1 MSACQCIHMVV
12 WSHLQLVSL
21 TFFEVVGIRVHFPWH
36 QAKVMHSRGRHCVR
50 TASQSPESQQPCGA
64 QVEQLVVTYSK
75 ALQCIDVTRDSY
87 QRVGLSFCCYT
98 EAPRPSLPHAGPGT
112 PSMSRLCQSR
122 RHKPYS
128 CGPQIDAGCGIK
140 SKGLPARSI
149 YGMCLSVMPPPSSS
163 MLTGHHSAPYPQIG
177 CTGPTARKRWRCCRS
192 RQFTDTRHPHRT
204 IAQMATYQHTPTKK
218 DRGRKK
224 AREEE

>member
-1 MSACQCIHMVV
+1 
-12 WSHLQLVSL
+12 
-21 TFFEVVGIRVHFPWH
+21 
-36 QAKVMHSRGRHCVR
+36 MHSRGRHCVR

-75 ALQCIDVTRDSY
+75 ALQCIDVTQNSY
-87 QRVGLSFCCYT
+87 QRVGLLFCCYT
-98 EAPRPSLPHAGPGT
+98 EAPRPSPPDAGPGT

-128 CGPQIDAGCGIK
+128 CGPQIDAGCGIT
-140 SKGLPARSI
+140 SKGLPARSK
-149 YGMCLSVMPPPSSS
+149 YGVCLSVMPTPSSN

-177 CTGPTARKRWRCCRS
+177 CTGPTARKRWRCCR
-192 RQFTDTRHPHRT
+192 QFADTHDTPTGPQDKLLTWQHS
-204 IAQMATYQHTPTKK
+204 QHTPIKK